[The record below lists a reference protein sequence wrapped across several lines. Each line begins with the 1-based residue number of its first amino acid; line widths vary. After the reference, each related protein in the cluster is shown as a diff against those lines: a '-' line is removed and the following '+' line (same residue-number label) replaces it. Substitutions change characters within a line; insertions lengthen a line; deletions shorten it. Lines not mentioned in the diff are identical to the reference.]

1 MIKQAKVWGDTTKLF
16 SKNNVEIHRLNT
28 KKGGYCSIHHH
39 EFKYNQF
46 YVESGEIE
54 VTIIRDNGIEET
66 TVLKDNEQ
74 TTVPP
79 QLKHIFK
86 SNKDSVVYEIYWVIM
101 EGEDIVRDTVG
112 GKIEN

>member
-1 MIKQAKVWGDTTKLF
+1 MNKQTKVWGDTCKLF

-28 KKGGYCSIHHH
+28 EKGGYCSIHLH

-46 YVESGEIE
+46 YVERGEIE
-54 VTIIRDNGIEET
+54 VTILRDNGINEV
-66 TVLKDNEQ
+66 TVLKDNES

-79 QLKHIFK
+79 QLKHQFK
-86 SNKDSVVYEIYWVIM
+86 SNKDSVVYEIYWVSM

-112 GKIEN
+112 GKI